1 MGSDLYEALVDALEQ
16 GVMVIDADE
25 RVEVWNH
32 WLAKVSGISAEKAVG
47 RLVKEVVPELAQGA
61 AHRAVRRALER
72 GSVSFLSSSLHP
84 GQLPFYQVTPI
95 DGSGSIRTIQQS
107 ILIRPVSSP
116 QHGRRCLLQ
125 IRDVSRVVQ
134 MEDHLRQMS
143 RLVDDQRIELEAQQA
158 EVERKASFDPT
169 TGLANRSRLRELLAQ
184 ALPSEGSVGAF
195 GALLVFDLNHFKAIN
210 ESFGHEHGDGLLRSV
225 ARRLSEA
232 VRPGDLVARLGSDE
246 FAVLLPGVERDVALG
261 WARRIVEGLA
271 RPHIIDDQDVFLSAS
286 CGVALYPQDGSQA
299 DLLLRSAE
307 RALQRARELGP
318 NTCEL
323 YRQAVDDPSSDI
335 VSLTGSLH
343 RAVERQ
349 EFRLYYQPLV
359 GLPDEKMAGVEAL
372 IRWQHPHRGFISPAE
387 FVPLLEDNG
396 LILQVG
402 EWVLETAC
410 GQLRRWL
417 DDGVDLGKVSVNV
430 SPRQFRDSAFGGT
443 VRRVLETTQ
452 LPPERLELEITETLL
467 MKDVDQSQRILAE
480 LKAMGVRVAIDD
492 FGTGYS
498 SLGRLKRYPIDTLKI
513 DRTFTSEIG
522 ANDDDNA
529 ICTTI
534 IGLGH
539 LLGMSVTAEGVE
551 TEAQLRFLG
560 AHSCDCIQ
568 GYYFAKPMPPDQLL
582 AWYRGRYALPATA

>member
-16 GVMVIDADE
+16 GVIVVDAAE
-25 RVEVWNH
+25 HIEVWNY
-32 WLAKVSGISAEKAVG
+32 WMSKVSGISAEKAVG
-47 RLVKEVVPELAQGA
+47 KKLKEVVPELAEGA

-72 GSVSFLSSSLHP
+72 GNSSFLSSALHP
-84 GQLPFYQVTPI
+84 GQLPFYQFTAP
-95 DGSGSIRTIQQS
+95 DGSGSIKTIQQS
-107 ILIRPVSSP
+107 IQVRPVSSP
-116 QHGRRCLLQ
+116 GAERRCLLQ

-184 ALPSEGSVGAF
+184 ALPDDGTEAEG
-195 GALLVFDLNHFKAIN
+195 GALLVLDLNHFKTVN
-210 ESFGHEHGDGLLRSV
+210 ESFGHEQGDGILRSV
-225 ARRLSEA
+225 ARRISEA

-246 FAVLLPGVERDVALG
+246 FAVLLPGIAAEPALA
-261 WARRIVEGLA
+261 WARRITEYLA
-271 RPHIIDDQDVFLSAS
+271 QPHLLDEQEVFLSAS
-286 CGVALYPQDGSQA
+286 CGIALYPDDGPQA

-307 RALQRARELGP
+307 RALHRARESGP
-318 NTCEL
+318 NACEL
-323 YRQAVDDPSSDI
+323 YRRAVDDPSSDML
-335 VSLTGSLH
+335 SLTGSLH
-343 RAVERQ
+343 RAVDRQ
-349 EFRLYYQPLV
+349 EFRLFYQPLV
-359 GLPDEKMAGVEAL
+359 GLPNQRLSGVEAL
-372 IRWQHPHRGFISPAE
+372 LRWHHPHRGFISPAE

-402 EWVLETAC
+402 AWVLETAC
-410 GQLRRWL
+410 TQAQAWL
-417 DDGVDLGKVSVNV
+417 STGLDPGKVAVNV
-430 SPRQFRDSAFGGT
+430 SPRQFRDEGFAAT
-443 VRRVLETTQ
+443 VKAVLESTK

-467 MKDVDQSQRILAE
+467 MKDQEQSQRMLAE
-480 LKAMGVRVAIDD
+480 LKAMGVHVAIDD

-551 TEAQLRFLG
+551 TEEQLRFLA
-560 AHSCDCIQ
+560 AHGCDCIQ
-568 GYYFAKPMPPDQLL
+568 GYFFAKPMPPDQLL
-582 AWYRGRYALPATA
+582 EWYRARYSLPATG

>member
-16 GVMVIDADE
+16 GVIVVDAAE
-25 RVEVWNH
+25 HIEVWNY
-32 WLAKVSGISAEKAVG
+32 WMSKVSGISAEKAVG
-47 RLVKEVVPELAQGA
+47 KKLKEVVPELVEGA

-72 GSVSFLSSSLHP
+72 GNSSFLSSALHP
-84 GQLPFYQVTPI
+84 GQLPFYQFTAP
-95 DGSGSIRTIQQS
+95 DGSGSIKTIQQS
-107 ILIRPVSSP
+107 IQIRPVSS
-116 QHGRRCLLQ
+116 HGAERRCLLQ

-184 ALPSEGSVGAF
+184 ALPEDGTEAEGGAI
-195 GALLVFDLNHFKAIN
+195 LVLDLNHFKTVN
-210 ESFGHEHGDGLLRSV
+210 ESFGHEHGDGILRSV
-225 ARRLSEA
+225 ARRISEA

-246 FAVLLPGVERDVALG
+246 FAVLLPGIGAEPALA
-261 WARRIVEGLA
+261 WARRITEYLA
-271 RPHIIDDQDVFLSAS
+271 RPHLLDEQEVFLSAS
-286 CGVALYPQDGSQA
+286 CGIAIYPDDGPQA

-307 RALQRARELGP
+307 RALHRARELGP
-318 NTCEL
+318 SACEL
-323 YRQAVDDPSSDI
+323 YRRAVDDPSSDML
-335 VSLTGSLH
+335 SLTGSLH
-343 RAVERQ
+343 RAVDRQ
-349 EFRLYYQPLV
+349 EFRLFYQPLV
-359 GLPDEKMAGVEAL
+359 GLPSQRLSGVEAL
-372 IRWQHPHRGFISPAE
+372 LRWHHPHRGFISPAE

-402 EWVLETAC
+402 AWVLETAC
-410 GQLRRWL
+410 KQAQAWL
-417 DDGVDLGKVSVNV
+417 EKGLDPGKVAVNV
-430 SPRQFRDSAFGGT
+430 SPRQFRDEGFAAT
-443 VRRVLETTQ
+443 VKNVLEATK

-467 MKDVDQSQRILAE
+467 MKDQEQSQRMLAE
-480 LKAMGVRVAIDD
+480 LKAMGVHVAIDD

-522 ANDDDNA
+522 ANEDDNA

-551 TEAQLRFLG
+551 TEEQLRFLA
-560 AHSCDCIQ
+560 AHGCDCIQ
-568 GYYFAKPMPPDQLL
+568 GYFFAKPMPADQLVE
-582 AWYRGRYALPATA
+582 WYRARYSLPATG